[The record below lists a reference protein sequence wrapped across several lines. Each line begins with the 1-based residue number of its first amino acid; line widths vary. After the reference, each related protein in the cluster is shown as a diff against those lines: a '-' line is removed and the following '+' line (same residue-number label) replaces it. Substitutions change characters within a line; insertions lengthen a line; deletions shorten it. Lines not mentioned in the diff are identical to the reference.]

1 MPDTAGIKLCSFRHI
16 YRDWYIKQFPNT
28 PAPKTSA
35 DFPREGE
42 YRKHFEY
49 FLDKLGIEPN
59 LLKKKNHFAFNKDG
73 ETLLLDF
80 LDNYTA
86 PIYKDIR
93 RGRFS
98 ANNIHKY
105 EDILSLTLSNMQ
117 ALDLPLK
124 TLDTQ
129 AMVFWN
135 TIIEGQEHPEEF
147 LSGCL
152 LVYSA
157 DELRSLLS
165 PDSPLK
171 FLEDL
176 FFINARINEDFMT
189 FKKKWQKRIDFI
201 LDFRKAE
208 RDRFLS
214 LDESHQQVLDTF
226 IEKLLALPEPGDSN
240 QNDFHLPKH
249 SQISKTERAYEDS
262 LRDIFGAESIL
273 ETLEEICEPLSS
285 DSKSLDVRSSR
296 EIYTSTL
303 QAEGNDALGKI

>member
-1 MPDTAGIKLCSFRHI
+1 
-16 YRDWYIKQFPNT
+16 
-28 PAPKTSA
+28 
-35 DFPREGE
+35 
-42 YRKHFEY
+42 
-49 FLDKLGIEPN
+49 
-59 LLKKKNHFAFNKDG
+59 
-73 ETLLLDF
+73 
-80 LDNYTA
+80 
-86 PIYKDIR
+86 
-93 RGRFS
+93 
-98 ANNIHKY
+98 
-105 EDILSLTLSNMQ
+105 
-117 ALDLPLK
+117 
-124 TLDTQ
+124 
-129 AMVFWN
+129 
-135 TIIEGQEHPEEF
+135 
-147 LSGCL
+147 
-152 LVYSA
+152 
-157 DELRSLLS
+157 
-165 PDSPLK
+165 
-171 FLEDL
+171 
-176 FFINARINEDFMT
+176 MT

-240 QNDFHLPKH
+240 QNDFHPKH